1 VRQYLSAA
9 QVAELAELLEEAPAR
24 VGVIDAVLEAAAD
37 RRGMTLVLGDVQAER
52 PGAPISDIDTARV
65 PNPPAEAAAAC
76 RQDEGDDCSG

>member
-52 PGAPISDIDTARV
+52 PGAPISDIDTASV
-65 PNPPAEAAAAC
+65 PNPAAEAAAAC